1 MEEILHHL
9 ECFSGTLWTLGNFP
23 CQWGDR
29 QISKPSIVFMSNTV
43 VVSLSSFPTCF
54 QSSSKLFSYSF
65 YTKSTKIKNPHP
77 LLLFYCTF
85 FCSAHLFFPNKK
97 LPPILWTFGL
107 WALRALSL
115 ETRCQLWRPFRDFQ
129 TTRIH
134 GKKGEISWKW
144 SRKTYNYIDF
154 RRNLCFLLILINS
167 YVINIDV
174 FVL

>member
-9 ECFSGTLWTLGNFP
+9 ECFFGTLWTLGNFP
-23 CQWGDR
+23 CQCGDR
-29 QISKPSIVFMSNTV
+29 TDFQTINRIHVKYCCCISFILSN
-43 VVSLSSFPTCF
+43 LFPIIF
-54 QSSSKLFSYSF
+54 QTFF
-65 YTKSTKIKNPHP
+65 PIPFTQKSTKIKNLHP

-134 GKKGEISWKW
+134 GKKGENFMKMI
-144 SRKTYNYIDF
+144 
-154 RRNLCFLLILINS
+154 
-167 YVINIDV
+167 
-174 FVL
+174 

>member
-1 MEEILHHL
+1 M
-9 ECFSGTLWTLGNFP
+9 FFGTLWTLGNFP
-23 CQWGDR
+23 CQRGDR
-29 QISKPSIVFMSNTV
+29 TDFQTINPYSCQILLLYLFHPFQLVSNHLPNFSPIPFTQNQPKSKIRIRCCFSTV
-43 VVSLSSFPTCF
+43 PFFVRPICSS
-54 QSSSKLFSYSF
+54 Q
-65 YTKSTKIKNPHP
+65 IKN
-77 LLLFYCTF
+77 C
-85 FCSAHLFFPNKK
+85 
-97 LPPILWTFGL
+97 LPSCGRLAFEPCERYR
-107 WALRALSL
+107 LR
-115 ETRCQLWRPFRDFQ
+115 RDKLWRPFRDFQ